1 MNIYTNLKKRQK
13 RAGERRYSS
22 LLLVFFCI
30 CVMISIVFLSDRIR
44 IFFCDERDV
53 ISLVSAEAELKAN
66 ADSTFA
72 ASVPVSE
79 SEEKAL
85 GFVIKNNTIWT
96 TDTRINLFRKL
107 YENEQGAVTVKSA
120 DKHRVIA
127 PGTENTYKF
136 WLKNTG
142 DTAVNYIMK
151 IEAWAS
157 PKDVV
162 IPLEVR
168 AKNYDGDWV
177 IGEED
182 EWVDLAK
189 LNGVT
194 DKAKLGA
201 NQSSRYTLEWQW
213 PFERGDDEADTHRGN
228 QAADQKLSVHIV
240 IKTMA
245 TAVTDTESPSEQEP
259 DTDADPTSDGGSKPK
274 DGSLPTGDT
283 ENPIIYIVL
292 AVVSLTLILLLL
304 IFGVKERKEKV

>member
-1 MNIYTNLKKRQK
+1 
-13 RAGERRYSS
+13 
-22 LLLVFFCI
+22 
-30 CVMISIVFLSDRIR
+30 MISIVFLSDRIR

-194 DKAKLGA
+194 D
-201 NQSSRYTLEWQW
+201 
-213 PFERGDDEADTHRGN
+213 
-228 QAADQKLSVHIV
+228 
-240 IKTMA
+240 
-245 TAVTDTESPSEQEP
+245 TESPSEQEP